1 MAGVQSITD
10 DPGNMMGSNHDIC
23 QIKASQLYM
32 RSDELSEGALT
43 EMDMKVC
50 RRVDRKE
57 HGDDSAIM

>member
-1 MAGVQSITD
+1 
-10 DPGNMMGSNHDIC
+10 MMGSNHDIC